1 MIGAFDQKLA
11 EIAIAGLCNA
21 ELGIA
26 VPGLASAWSQAEIA
40 ANISASLEALFI
52 AQGEY
57 EGQCSQMSNAINLDQ
72 RLCLRISSPRKFFN
86 RQVVLLD
93 LHRHV
98 SNLVEQRAR
107 AGASARPGG
116 STARHQAWQNR
127 AWKKPGGETR
137 KA

>member
-1 MIGAFDQKLA
+1 MVGAFDQELA

-26 VPGLASAWSQAEIA
+26 VPGLASAWSQAKIA
-40 ANISASLEALFI
+40 ANISASLETLFI
-52 AQGEY
+52 TQGKH
-57 EGQCSQMSNAINLDQ
+57 EGQCGQMSDAIDLDQ

-98 SNLVEQRAR
+98 SNLVEQRA
-107 AGASARPGG
+107 
-116 STARHQAWQNR
+116 
-127 AWKKPGGETR
+127 
-137 KA
+137 

>member
-1 MIGAFDQKLA
+1 MIGAFAQELA
-11 EIAIAGLCNA
+11 EIAIAGLCDA

-26 VPGLASAWSQAEIA
+26 VPGLASAWSQAKIA

-52 AQGEY
+52 TQGKH
-57 EGQCSQMSNAINLDQ
+57 EGQCGQMSDAIDLDQ

-98 SNLVEQRAR
+98 SNLVEQRAER
-107 AGASARPGG
+107 FS
-116 STARHQAWQNR
+116 QA
-127 AWKKPGGETR
+127 
-137 KA
+137 